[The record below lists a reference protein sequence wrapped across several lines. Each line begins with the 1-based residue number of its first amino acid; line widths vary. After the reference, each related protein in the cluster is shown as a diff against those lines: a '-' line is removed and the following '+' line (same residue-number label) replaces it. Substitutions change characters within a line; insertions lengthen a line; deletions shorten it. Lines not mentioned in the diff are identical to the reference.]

1 MVQFGLSC
9 LDQEGQCACFQDGMR
24 AFFRTLGLFM
34 HKFDAVEYF
43 WLHFLQKKRK
53 QGAQL

>member
-9 LDQEGQCACFQDGMR
+9 LDQEGHCACFQDGMR
-24 AFFRTLGLFM
+24 AFFRKLGLFM